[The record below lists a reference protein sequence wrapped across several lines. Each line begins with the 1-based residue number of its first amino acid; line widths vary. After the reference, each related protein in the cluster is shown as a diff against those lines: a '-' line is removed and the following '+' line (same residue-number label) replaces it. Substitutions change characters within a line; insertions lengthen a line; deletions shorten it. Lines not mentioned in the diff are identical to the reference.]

1 MEQPRGS
8 GWVGGVNL
16 FIFRGGVPVATARV
30 RDAHRRGLSI
40 ETRYTGYRLLQA
52 LELCLTLGR
61 EQGACAYRFA
71 PLVSRR
77 GRSGLGLTVV
87 EQYSALPLFLVA
99 YQTINFHHYIVDG
112 LIWKV
117 RKKPLRANLGLE
129 S

>member
-1 MEQPRGS
+1 MERPRGN

-16 FIFRGGVPVATARV
+16 FIFRGGVPVAAARV

-77 GRSGLGLTVV
+77 GHSGLGLTVV
-87 EQYSALPLFLVA
+87 EHDEQGALALGALLAARDAVTGP
-99 YQTINFHHYIVDG
+99 H
-112 LIWKV
+112 
-117 RKKPLRANLGLE
+117 RAAQAWR
-129 S
+129 